1 MVQTGDPEGPSEGF
15 VDPSTGK
22 VRTIPLEIMVD
33 GDSEPIYGATLE
45 VFLQKSFVNFKI
57 FFSFLPKILP
67 IMVNW
72 MLHLKTEV
80 TTVIFYSCMYCI
92 AKL

>member
-1 MVQTGDPEGPSEGF
+1 
-15 VDPSTGK
+15 
-22 VRTIPLEIMVD
+22 MVD

-57 FFSFLPKILP
+57 SFSFLPEILP

-72 MLHLKTEV
+72 MQHLKTEV
-80 TTVIFYSCMYCI
+80 TSVMFYSCMYCR

>member
-33 GDSEPIYGATLE
+33 GDNEPIYGATLE

-57 FFSFLPKILP
+57 SFSFLPKI
-67 IMVNW
+67 W

-80 TTVIFYSCMYCI
+80 TTVIFYSCMYCR